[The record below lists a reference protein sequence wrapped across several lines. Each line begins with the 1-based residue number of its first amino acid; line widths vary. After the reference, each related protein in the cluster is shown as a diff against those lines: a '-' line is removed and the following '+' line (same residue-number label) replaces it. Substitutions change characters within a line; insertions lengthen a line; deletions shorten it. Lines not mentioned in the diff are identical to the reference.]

1 FAAMVISGL
10 WHGAAMT
17 FIIWGAIHGIGVVI
31 LNIKH
36 RLFPAAKHDANSML
50 ASLKMLLSWI
60 ITFHF
65 VCFAWIFFRSQTVND
80 AWILI
85 QQLFSAG

>member
-1 FAAMVISGL
+1 
-10 WHGAAMT
+10 AAMT

-85 QQLFSAG
+85 QQLF

>member
-1 FAAMVISGL
+1 MVISGL

-36 RLFPAAKHDANSML
+36 RLFPTAKHDANSML

-65 VCFAWIFFRSQTVND
+65 VCFAWIFFAAKPSMM
-80 AWILI
+80 L
-85 QQLFSAG
+85 GY